1 MPSQVAARLIRPFFA
16 DPRTCSA
23 SRELLAQRGLHE
35 TELDAAGARVDHEL
49 LVDLVDTAI
58 RVTGD
63 ERLGLHGALTLG
75 TGIFQLLDYMGR
87 SSATIA
93 DGLQTIERYHKL
105 LHDGFRFD
113 LQQGS
118 DEWTIA
124 VGVDP
129 GLRFPPALA
138 EFCLASLFLGAY
150 GMGLPPVQS
159 RVFFAHPEPADTR
172 EFAELFRAPVRFG
185 AEANYAVLPATA
197 VHMRNP
203 EADPVLRAVLEG
215 HAHRELEHM
224 PRGASWAERTRH
236 LLAEELRRGHASLGC
251 VAQRLG
257 VSPRTLRRR
266 LIDEGTSFLRVA
278 DDLRRDLALSYLEQ
292 GRLPVEELALALGF
306 SEASALRRAFKRWTG
321 QSLTESR
328 RTHSGENS

>member
-1 MPSQVAARLIRPFFA
+1 MPAQVAARLIRPFFA
-16 DPRTCSA
+16 DPRTCEA
-23 SRELLAQRGLHE
+23 ARGLIARRGLVE
-35 TELDAAGARVDHEL
+35 ADLDVVGARVDHEL
-49 LVDLVDTAI
+49 LVDLVDAAI

-63 ERLGLHGALTLG
+63 ERVGLHGALALG
-75 TGIFQLLDYMGR
+75 SGVFQVLDYLGR

-93 DGLQTIERYHKL
+93 EGLQTIARYHKL

-113 LQQGS
+113 LQQGPE
-118 DEWTIA
+118 EWIVG

-138 EFCLASLFLGAY
+138 EFCLASLFLAAY
-150 GMGLPPVQS
+150 TMGLPPVQS
-159 RVFFAHPEPADTR
+159 RVCFAHPEPADTR

-185 AEANYAVLPATA
+185 ADGNYAVLPAAA
-197 VHMRNP
+197 VHVRNP

-215 HAHRELEHM
+215 HAHRELEHV
-224 PRGASWAERTRH
+224 PRAASWTERTRH
-236 LLAEELRRGHASLGC
+236 LLAEELRRGHASLDR

-278 DDLRRDLALSYLEQ
+278 DDLRKDLALSYLEH
-292 GRLPVEELALALGF
+292 GRLPVEELALVLGF

-321 QSLTESR
+321 RSLTESR
-328 RTHSGENS
+328 RR